1 MSQLELQLIKKQIQ
15 DAFLQRFSPVLLD
28 LYANPANRPSN
39 AHQLNA
45 FLYFYLRTRAC
56 ADTKECLTED
66 ALEDITRAAE
76 IVEVTGQR
84 EILSTWIEQSNEFLK
99 DRIVRPDS
107 SIGADEQKI
116 LVITD
121 ETEGNK
127 NVT

>member
-1 MSQLELQLIKKQIQ
+1 MEPIDFNNIKASNKVKTLIAELQE
-15 DAFLQRFSPVLLD
+15 RLL
-28 LYANPANRPSN
+28 
-39 AHQLNA
+39 
-45 FLYFYLRTRAC
+45 
-56 ADTKECLTED
+56 LTED

-99 DRIVRPDS
+99 NRIVRPDS
-107 SIGADEQKI
+107 SVSADQQKI

-121 ETEGNK
+121 ETKDNK

>member
-1 MSQLELQLIKKQIQ
+1 MEPVNFNEIKASKKVKQLIA
-15 DAFLQRFSPVLLD
+15 DLQERLL
-28 LYANPANRPSN
+28 
-39 AHQLNA
+39 
-45 FLYFYLRTRAC
+45 
-56 ADTKECLTED
+56 LTED

-84 EILSTWIEQSNEFLK
+84 EILSTWIEQSNKFLK
-99 DRIVRPDS
+99 NRIVRPDS

-116 LVITD
+116 LVVTD

>member
-1 MSQLELQLIKKQIQ
+1 MESIDFNEIKASKKVKQLIAELQE
-15 DAFLQRFSPVLLD
+15 RLL
-28 LYANPANRPSN
+28 
-39 AHQLNA
+39 
-45 FLYFYLRTRAC
+45 
-56 ADTKECLTED
+56 LTED

-99 DRIVRPDS
+99 NRIVRPDS
-107 SIGADEQKI
+107 SIAADQQKMLI
-116 LVITD
+116 VTD